1 MVRTSPLDK
10 LTDTIF
16 GFALAVGA
24 LGLTVRNPQ
33 DQSGIIAGIFIFGL
47 SFVILIV
54 IWWGHHDLMAHI
66 DTSKPKTIFLNVVL
80 LFFVAIEPYLLNTLN
95 ADLALF
101 SFTSTLYAID
111 MAFLMGISAVL
122 AHIVV
127 AENHG
132 KLSDTQLSRYRV
144 SRNAQTVFAGLFLL
158 SVFPQF
164 LTWRFLNMPV
174 RVCLW
179 FATLILS
186 IITSSKRRGNPD

>member
-24 LGLTVRNPQ
+24 LGLTVRNLQ
-33 DQSGIIAGIFIFGL
+33 DPSEIIAGIFIFGL

-54 IWWGHHDLMAHI
+54 IWWGHHDVMTHI
-66 DTSKPKTIFLNVVL
+66 DTGKPKTILLNVVL

-111 MAFLMGISAVL
+111 MAFLMGISAFL
-122 AHIVV
+122 AHIVI
-127 AENHG
+127 AENQG
-132 KLSDTQLSRYRV
+132 KLSDAQLSSYRLN
-144 SRNAQTVFAGLFLL
+144 RNAQAVFAGLFLL

-179 FATLILS
+179 FATAFHTINGPS
-186 IITSSKRRGNPD
+186 